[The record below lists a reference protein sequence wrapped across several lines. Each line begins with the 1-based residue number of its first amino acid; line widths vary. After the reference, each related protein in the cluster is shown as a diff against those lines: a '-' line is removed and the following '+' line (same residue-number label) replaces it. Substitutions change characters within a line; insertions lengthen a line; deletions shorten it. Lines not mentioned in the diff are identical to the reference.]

1 MAQFDVNNNSV
12 DTILGWIKSNEIAIP
27 EIQRPF
33 VWDSSKVRDL
43 IDSLYQ
49 GYPCGYIITWKNP
62 DVKLK
67 DGTMS
72 SGKKVLIDGQQRITA
87 LQAALIGAKVLDS
100 SYKKKSISIAFNPI
114 EEKFEV
120 TNSAIKK
127 NPLWIENISVFF
139 DTNFSSFGFVMDYC
153 KKNNLD
159 DMESINKVINKL
171 IAIRNINFGVI
182 ELSSHLDIE
191 KVTEIFIRINSK
203 GVVLSQADFAMSKI
217 SSNDSFGGNTI
228 RKIIDYFCHFLQV
241 PADYDTIIS
250 NDTDF
255 ANSEYANQIKWII
268 SEKEDIYEPNYSDV
282 LRVAFT
288 SKFKR
293 GKLADLVS
301 LLSGRN
307 FETRT
312 NEIEI
317 EENSYNTLLAGVSS
331 FVNKTNFERYLMILK
346 SAGIIDKSL
355 IRSQNAVNFG
365 YALYL
370 ALKDMKIEAATIEKV
385 VRRWTVLSMLTS
397 RYSGSPESSFDYDIK
412 RFTSLDPMEYL
423 KSVEDGELSDAFWNN
438 VLVSRLDTSVSNS
451 PVFNIFVMAQIKSSA
466 RGFLSE
472 QIDVK
477 SLIEQRGDIHHIF
490 PKNYLKLNG
499 VNSKG
504 DYNQIANYVY
514 TQSEINIK
522 IKDKAPNIY
531 MSEMKQQ
538 CETKNSIYGGIVEC
552 EDLLANLKE
561 SCVPEDIFDMDVNNF
576 KEFLEKRRLL
586 MASKIRD
593 YYFSL

>member
-33 VWDSSKVRDL
+33 VWSPTKVRDL

-67 DGTMS
+67 DGTLS

-87 LQAALIGAKVLDS
+87 LQAALIGTKVFDS

-127 NPLWIENISVFF
+127 NSIWIENIATIF
-139 DTNFSSFGFVMDYC
+139 DTNFSSFGFVMEYC

-159 DMESINKVINKL
+159 DMEQINKVINKL

-203 GVVLSQADFAMSKI
+203 GAVLSQADFAMSKI
-217 SSNDSFGGNTI
+217 SSNENFGGNTI
-228 RKIIDYFCHFLQV
+228 RKIIDYFCHFIQV

-250 NDTDF
+250 NDIDF
-255 ANSEYANQIKWII
+255 NNTEYASKIKWVVNL
-268 SEKEDIYEPNYSDV
+268 KEDIYIPDYSDV

-317 EENSYNTLLAGVSS
+317 EEESYKTLCEGVLN
-331 FVNKTNFERYLMILK
+331 FVNKTNFDRYLMILK
-346 SAGIIDKSL
+346 SAGIIDKAL
-355 IRSQNAVNFG
+355 VRSQNAINFG

-370 ALKDMKIEAATIEKV
+370 SLKDMNVNSATIEKV
-385 VRRWTVLSMLTS
+385 VRRWTVLSLLTS
-397 RYSGSPESSFDYDIK
+397 RYSGSPESTFEYDIK
-412 RFTSLDPMEYL
+412 KFTSLDPMEYL
-423 KSVEDGELSDAFWNN
+423 KSIEDGELS
-438 VLVSRLDTSVSNS
+438 
-451 PVFNIFVMAQIKSSA
+451 
-466 RGFLSE
+466 
-472 QIDVK
+472 
-477 SLIEQRGDIHHIF
+477 
-490 PKNYLKLNG
+490 
-499 VNSKG
+499 
-504 DYNQIANYVY
+504 
-514 TQSEINIK
+514 
-522 IKDKAPNIY
+522 
-531 MSEMKQQ
+531 
-538 CETKNSIYGGIVEC
+538 
-552 EDLLANLKE
+552 
-561 SCVPEDIFDMDVNNF
+561 FDF
-576 KEFLEKRRLL
+576 T
-586 MASKIRD
+586 
-593 YYFSL
+593 

>member
-1 MAQFDVNNNSV
+1 
-12 DTILGWIKSNEIAIP
+12 
-27 EIQRPF
+27 
-33 VWDSSKVRDL
+33 
-43 IDSLYQ
+43 
-49 GYPCGYIITWKNP
+49 
-62 DVKLK
+62 
-67 DGTMS
+67 MS

-87 LQAALIGAKVLDS
+87 LQAALIGTKVLDS
-100 SYKKKSISIAFNPI
+100 SYKKKAISIAFNPL

-127 NPLWIENISVFF
+127 NSIWIENIAIIF
-139 DTNFSSFGFVMDYC
+139 DTNFSSFGFVMEYC
-153 KKNNLD
+153 KKNNID
-159 DMESINKVINKL
+159 DMERINKVLNKL

-241 PADYDTIIS
+241 PADFDMIIS
-250 NDTDF
+250 NDSDF
-255 ANSEYANQIKWII
+255 TKTEYANQIKWII
-268 SEKEDIYEPNYSDV
+268 NEKEDIYEPNYSDV

-317 EENSYNTLLAGVSS
+317 EENSYNTLRAGVLS

-370 ALKDMKIEAATIEKV
+370 ALRDINVEAAIIEKI
-385 VRRWTVLSMLTS
+385 VRRWTVLAMLTS
-397 RYSGSPESSFDYDIK
+397 RYSGSPESLFDYDIK
-412 RFTSLDPMEYL
+412 RFTTLNPMEYL

-438 VLVSRLDTSVSNS
+438 VLVARLDTSVSSS
-451 PVFNIFVMAQIKSSA
+451 PVFNIFVMAQIKSND

-472 QIDVK
+472 KIDVK

-490 PKNYLKLNG
+490 PKNYLKSNG

-504 DYNQIANYVY
+504 EYNQIANYVY

-522 IKDKAPNIY
+522 IKDKAPNVY
-531 MSEMKQQ
+531 MAEMKQQ
-538 CETKNSIYGGIVEC
+538 CETKNSVYGGIIEY
-552 EDLLANLKE
+552 EDLLANLNE
-561 SCVPEDIFDMDVNNF
+561 SCVPEDIFSMDINNYQ
-576 KEFLEKRRLL
+576 EFLEKRRLL
-586 MASKIRD
+586 MAKKIRE
-593 YYFSL
+593 YYFNL

>member
-33 VWDSSKVRDL
+33 VWSPSKVRDL

-67 DGTMS
+67 DGTTS

-87 LQAALIGAKVLDS
+87 LQAALVGTQVLDNT
-100 SYKKKSISIAFNPI
+100 YKKKSILIAFNPI
-114 EEKFEV
+114 TEEFEV
-120 TNSAIKK
+120 SGAPRTKNFQWIKD
-127 NPLWIENISVFF
+127 ISVVF
-139 DTNFSSFGFVMDYC
+139 DSEFSTFSFVPEYC
-153 KKNNLD
+153 EKNNLED
-159 DMESINKVINKL
+159 KDRIHKVLMKLKSII
-171 IAIRNINFGVI
+171 NINFGVI

-191 KVTEIFIRINSK
+191 KVTEMFIRINSK

-217 SSNDSFGGNTI
+217 SSNESFGGNTI

-241 PADYDTIIS
+241 PRMYDDIS
-250 NDTDF
+250 QNDSEFF
-255 ANSEYANQIKWII
+255 ATESASKIKWVVDLR
-268 SEKEDIYEPNYSDV
+268 EDIYEPDYSDV

-317 EENSYNTLLAGVSS
+317 EEDSYNKLRMGVLN

-355 IRSQNAVNFG
+355 ISSQNAVNFG
-365 YALYL
+365 
-370 ALKDMKIEAATIEKV
+370 
-385 VRRWTVLSMLTS
+385 
-397 RYSGSPESSFDYDIK
+397 
-412 RFTSLDPMEYL
+412 
-423 KSVEDGELSDAFWNN
+423 
-438 VLVSRLDTSVSNS
+438 
-451 PVFNIFVMAQIKSSA
+451 
-466 RGFLSE
+466 
-472 QIDVK
+472 
-477 SLIEQRGDIHHIF
+477 
-490 PKNYLKLNG
+490 
-499 VNSKG
+499 
-504 DYNQIANYVY
+504 
-514 TQSEINIK
+514 
-522 IKDKAPNIY
+522 
-531 MSEMKQQ
+531 
-538 CETKNSIYGGIVEC
+538 
-552 EDLLANLKE
+552 
-561 SCVPEDIFDMDVNNF
+561 
-576 KEFLEKRRLL
+576 
-586 MASKIRD
+586 
-593 YYFSL
+593 

>member
-33 VWDSSKVRDL
+33 VWSPVKVRDL

-87 LQAALIGAKVLDS
+87 LQAALIGIKVLDS
-100 SYKKKSISIAFNPI
+100 SYKKKPISIAFNPI

-127 NPLWIENISVFF
+127 NPIWIENISVIF
-139 DTNFSSFGFVMDYC
+139 DTNFSSFGFVVEYC

-159 DMESINKVINKL
+159 DMERINKVINKL

-217 SSNDSFGGNTI
+217 SSNDNFGGNTI

-250 NDTDF
+250 NDADF

-288 SKFKR
+288 SKFQR

-397 RYSGSPESSFDYDIK
+397 RYSGSPESLFESDIK
-412 RFTSLDPMEYL
+412 KFTTLDPMEYL

-438 VLVSRLDTSVSNS
+438 VLVSRLDTSVSSS
-451 PVFNIFVMAQIKSSA
+451 PVFNVFVMAQIKSSA

-472 QIDVK
+472 LIDVK

-522 IKDKAPNIY
+522 IKDKAPNVY
-531 MSEMKQQ
+531 MSEMKHQ
-538 CETKNSIYGGIVEC
+538 CETKNSIYGGIIEH
-552 EDLLANLKE
+552 ENLLANLKE
-561 SCVPEDIFDMDVNNF
+561 SCVPEDIFDMDVTNF

-586 MASKIRD
+586 MANKIRD